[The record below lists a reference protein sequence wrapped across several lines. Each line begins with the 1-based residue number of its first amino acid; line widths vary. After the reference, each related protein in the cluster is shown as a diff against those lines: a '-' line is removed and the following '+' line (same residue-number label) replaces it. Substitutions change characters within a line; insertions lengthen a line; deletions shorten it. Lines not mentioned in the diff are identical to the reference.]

1 MTPMKNAFS
10 DTNRTDNPRKE
21 TTRLRALA
29 IGFRL
34 IMTAAPK
41 PIMTRAKVQKRNE
54 GITDYGFPILDWR
67 SNSSRAGGRPIR
79 DSLATIC
86 DRPSFLFVPLQHHS
100 VHDAADLEQLLLVVH
115 HFGAGKPG
123 NRVVFAQENCLLR
136 ANFLAHAAENAADHV
151 DIELTRK
158 FLNLGETIARWNFTR
173 LNLDRARWTDELA

>member
-41 PIMTRAKVQKRNE
+41 PIMTRAKIQKWKE

-67 SNSSRAGGRPIR
+67 LNPSRAGGRPIR
-79 DSLATIC
+79 DSLAAIC

-115 HFGAGKPG
+115 HFGPGKPG
-123 NRVVFAQENCLLR
+123 NRVIFAQKNRLLR
-136 ANFLAHAAENAADHV
+136 ANFFAHAAEDAADHV
-151 DIELTRK
+151 DIEFAWK
-158 FLNLGETIARWNFTR
+158 FLDLSETIIRRYFTGVQ
-173 LNLDRARWTDELA
+173 